1 MDLELKGHTA
11 LVTGGS
17 LGIGRAIALRLAQE
31 GTNVVLCARNEGP
44 LLAVVKEIEDA
55 GGVAAAV
62 VCDVTDE
69 DAPAR
74 VLEAARER
82 FAGIDILINNA
93 GTAKPIRLLDTTDAD
108 WRDMFELNFFSTV
121 RFTKACLP
129 WMIEQGWGRVI
140 NIASTTAKLAEPAH
154 PIYGATKAAM
164 LSFSKTVSI
173 THAKEGIRCN
183 AVLPG
188 ITYTEL
194 VEGNIAAAVEAR
206 GVSREEI
213 IEVAM
218 KRWPVPT
225 GRFGEPEE
233 VADAVAFL
241 ASPRADWITG
251 ASLPIDGGTIPVVGA

>member
-1 MDLELKGHTA
+1 MDLELKGRTV

-17 LGIGRAIALRLAQE
+17 LGIGKAIALRFARE
-31 GTNVVLCARNEGP
+31 GSNLVLCARNQER
-44 LLAVVKEIEDA
+44 LLQAQGELEDL
-55 GGVAAAV
+55 GAAV
-62 VCDVTDE
+62 LTVACDVTE
-69 DAPAR
+69 PESAAL
-74 VLEAARER
+74 VVEAARER
-82 FAGIDILINNA
+82 FSTIDVLINNA
-93 GTAKPIRLLDTTDAD
+93 GTAKPVELLDTTDAD
-108 WRDMFELNFFSTV
+108 WHELFELNFFSTV

-129 WMIEQGWGRVI
+129 VMIDQGWGRIV
-140 NIASTTAKLAEPAH
+140 NIASTTAKLAEAGH

-164 LSFSKTVSI
+164 LSFSKTVS
-173 THAKEGIRCN
+173 TSFAKDGIRCN

-194 VEGNIAAAVEAR
+194 VEGNIAAAIEAR
-206 GVSREEI
+206 GVTREEVI
-213 IEVAM
+213 AGAM

-251 ASLPIDGGTIPVVGA
+251 VSLPIDGGTIPVVG

>member
-1 MDLELKGHTA
+1 MDLELKGRTV

-17 LGIGRAIALRLAQE
+17 LGIGKAIALRFARE
-31 GTNVVLCARNEGP
+31 GANLVLCARNEGP
-44 LLAVVKEIEDA
+44 LLEVQREIE
-55 GGVAAAV
+55 GIGAAAVIV
-62 VCDVTDE
+62 VCDVTDPI
-69 DAPAR
+69 APAR
-74 VLEAARER
+74 VLDEARKR
-82 FAGIDILINNA
+82 FPGVDVLINNA
-93 GTAKPIRLLDTTDAD
+93 GTAKPIQLLDTTDAD
-108 WRDMFELNFFSTV
+108 WNDLFELNFFSTV

-164 LSFSKTVSI
+164 LSFSKTVS
-173 THAKEGIRCN
+173 TSFAKDGIRCN

-194 VEGNIAAAVEAR
+194 VEGNIAAAIESR
-206 GVSREEI
+206 GVTREEVI
-213 IEVAM
+213 AGAM

-225 GRFGEPEE
+225 GRFGEPQE

-241 ASPRADWITG
+241 ASPLADWITG
-251 ASLPIDGGTIPVVGA
+251 VSLPIDGGTIPVVG

>member
-1 MDLELKGHTA
+1 MDLLLKDRTV

-17 LGIGRAIALRLAQE
+17 LGIGKAIALRFARE
-31 GTNVVLCARNEGP
+31 GANVVLCARNEGP
-44 LLAVVKEIEDA
+44 LLEARREIEDTGA
-55 GGVAAAV
+55 SAV
-62 VCDVTDE
+62 VVACDVTDH

-74 VLEAARER
+74 VLLAARER
-82 FAGIDILINNA
+82 FSGVDVLVNNA
-93 GTAKPIRLLDTTDAD
+93 GTAKPIELLDTTQAD
-108 WRDMFELNFFSTV
+108 WHDMFELNFFSTV

-129 WMIEQGWGRVI
+129 WMAEQGWGRVI
-140 NIASTTAKLAEPAH
+140 NVASTTAKLAEPAH

-164 LSFSKTVSI
+164 LSFSKTVSASF
-173 THAKEGIRCN
+173 AKDGIRCN

-194 VEGNIAAAVEAR
+194 VEGNIAAAVKAR
-206 GVSREEI
+206 GVTREEI
-213 IEVAM
+213 IAGAM

-241 ASPRADWITG
+241 ASPLADWITG
-251 ASLPIDGGTIPVVGA
+251 VSLPIDGGTIPVVG

>member
-1 MDLELKGHTA
+1 MDLELEGRTV

-17 LGIGRAIALRLAQE
+17 LGIGKAIALRFARE
-31 GTNVVLCARNEGP
+31 GANLVLCARNEGP
-44 LLAVVKEIEDA
+44 LLAAQKELEAA
-55 GGVAAAV
+55 GAAV
-62 VCDVTDE
+62 VAVACDVTDP
-69 DAPAR
+69 DAPAT
-74 VLEAARER
+74 VLGAARER
-82 FAGIDILINNA
+82 FAGIEVLVNNA
-93 GTAKPIRLLDTTDAD
+93 GTAKPLQLMDTTDAD
-108 WRDMFELNFFSTV
+108 WHDLFELNFFSTV

-129 WMIEQGWGRVI
+129 WMIEQGWGRI
-140 NIASTTAKLAEPAH
+140 IHIASTTAKLAEPAH

-173 THAKEGIRCN
+173 THAKDGIRSN

-194 VEGNIAAAVEAR
+194 VESNIAAAVEAR
-206 GVSREEI
+206 GVSREQI
-213 IEVAM
+213 IAGAM
-218 KRWPVPT
+218 ARWPVPT

>member
-1 MDLELKGHTA
+1 MDLELQGRTA

-17 LGIGRAIALRLAQE
+17 LGIGKAVALRFAQE
-31 GTNVVLCARNEGP
+31 GANLVLCARNEGP
-44 LLAVVKEIEDA
+44 LLDVRRQLEEA
-55 GGVAAAV
+55 GAAV
-62 VCDVTDE
+62 VTVACDVTDP
-69 DAPAR
+69 DSPRR
-74 VLEAARER
+74 VLDAARER
-82 FAGIDILINNA
+82 FAGIDILVNNA
-93 GTAKPIRLLDTTDAD
+93 GTAKPRELLDTTDAD
-108 WRDMFELNFFSTV
+108 WQDLFELNFFSTV

-129 WMIEQGWGRVI
+129 WMVERGWGRIV

-164 LSFSKTVSI
+164 LSFSKTVSASF
-173 THAKEGIRCN
+173 AKHGIRSN

-194 VEGNIAAAVEAR
+194 VEGNIAAAIEAR
-206 GVSREEI
+206 GMTREEVI
-213 IEVAM
+213 AGAM
-218 KRWPVPT
+218 RRWPVPT

-251 ASLPIDGGTIPVVGA
+251 VSLPIDGGTIPVVG